1 MARIIL
7 KTNKD
12 QFDNNKYTVVEIGVN
27 LDIMTDIDGSDK
39 EVLKPETRVTSGS
52 SISSNDS
59 LKSTQEL
66 IDTLSKT
73 TLENNSDV
81 DHGDHDDQEV
91 TIIKPSDKE
100 NIERKNHQGDD
111 GMTKT
116 IITNNTNIDNTN
128 ELRDAKPSTLNK
140 ARKPV
145 KFTVRKVSS
154 ETISSGY
161 GLPSENAQQPLYTFQ
176 TSNQS
181 AKDHDKVVQVQK
193 RYDSYKSR
201 IIKIDKE
208 IEFLL
213 GLLPPYNVEIDYKT
227 RTKINNA
234 IEKLKMK
241 QDELEKKKYELGI
254 ILSRLW
260 RGQDENDLWVRNFS
274 H

>member
-1 MARIIL
+1 
-7 KTNKD
+7 
-12 QFDNNKYTVVEIGVN
+12 
-27 LDIMTDIDGSDK
+27 MTDIDGSDK
-39 EVLKPETRVTSGS
+39 EVLKPETRVTSIS
-52 SISSNDS
+52 SMSSNDS

-73 TLENNSDV
+73 TLKNNSD
-81 DHGDHDDQEV
+81 DDDDDDQEDHEA
-91 TIIKPSDKE
+91 TIIEPECSSDKE
-100 NIERKNHQGDD
+100 NIDEKNHQSDD
-111 GMTKT
+111 GLTKNIT
-116 IITNNTNIDNTN
+116 TNNTDSNDTS
-128 ELRDAKPSTLNK
+128 ELRVAKPSTLNK
-140 ARKPV
+140 VRKPV

-154 ETISSGY
+154 ETISSAN
-161 GLPSENAQQPLYTFQ
+161 GLPSEKAHQPLYTFQ

-181 AKDHDKVVQVQK
+181 AKDNEKVMHIQK
-193 RYDSYKSR
+193 KYDSYKSR

-260 RGQDENDLWVRNFS
+260 RGQDENDLWVRNFG